1 MSVDT
6 YLEDGE
12 LTHRAWSAALREDVL
27 LGQECADCG
36 HVTAAPKA
44 ACARCGARDTAVVE
58 LPTEGTVYAETTV
71 FVGPAAFTEVEPYD
85 VALID
90 LDDARVMAHVD
101 GEVGID
107 DRVTFRGAVEEDD
120 TPAPLFGPTEN

>member
-27 LGQECADCG
+27 LGQRCGDCG
-36 HVTAAPKA
+36 HVTAAPRA
-44 ACARCGARDTAVVE
+44 ACARCGARETTVVE
-58 LPTEGTVYAETTV
+58 LPAEGTVYAETTV
-71 FVGPAAFTEVEPYD
+71 FVGPAAFTEVEPYG

-90 LDDARVMAHVD
+90 VGDARIMAHVD
-101 GEVGID
+101 DEVDIGD
-107 DRVTFRGAVEEDD
+107 AVEFRGTVEQDD
-120 TPAPLFGPTEN
+120 SPGPLFGPADD